1 MEKNKKWKNQPIT
14 LSINDKWIMRII
26 QHVHL
31 HRKDEASPFIL
42 WYNILIVPLNHS
54 TFTNFPVIFLARFF
68 FLIHGY
74 VEIIAKVFAPIYFR
88 MITFVLFFIIFLFFL
103 FCFVFFCFILT
114 MQVVKIY

>member
-31 HRKDEASPFIL
+31 HRKDEASPFVL

-74 VEIIAKVFAPIYFR
+74 VEIIVFAPIYFR